1 MRTMTTAGRQIHG
14 ESVMELA
21 QIKPGP
27 GFDPLHS
34 FMFFANRIVTQRS
47 LRKLVISAL
56 RKRIQAGQGALPT
69 DEVLLEAERASLLLL
84 SQAGY
89 VPLPGLLSGQEV
101 TDIKEFMQSKQ
112 LHDRARGGRVFT
124 IDTVPDDARIGD
136 YELKDIIVCPHILAL
151 ANSPSLLC
159 LAAHYIG
166 CKPTLSA
173 LGMRWSF
180 PGSEASSILQK
191 FHRDVEDWRF
201 VKIFVYLTDVDA
213 DSGPH
218 VYVRGSHL
226 DNGSMWAHSYSDG
239 SVEREHGVGSIINV
253 TGPAGFGFAADTAG
267 IHKGAVPLQHTR
279 CLLQF
284 QYSLLP
290 IYAYRYRPEPY
301 NGTLSLDKYVN
312 RLIVQ

>member
-1 MRTMTTAGRQIHG
+1 
-14 ESVMELA
+14 MELA

-34 FMFFANRIVTQRS
+34 FMYCANRIVTQRS
-47 LRKLVISAL
+47 LRELVVAAL
-56 RKRIQAGQGALPT
+56 RKRIKAGQGALAT
-69 DEVLLEAERASLLLL
+69 DEVLLEAERASLLSLNEG
-84 SQAGY
+84 GY

-101 TDIKEFMQSKQ
+101 RDINQFMRAKQ
-112 LHDRARGGRVFT
+112 LHDRVNGGRVFT
-124 IDTVPDDARIGD
+124 IDSVPSDARIGD
-136 YELKDIIVCPHILAL
+136 YELKDIIDCPHILAL

-159 LAAHYIG
+159 LVGHYIG

-180 PGSEASSILQK
+180 PGSEAGSILQK
-191 FHRDVEDWRF
+191 FHRDSEDWRF

-226 DNGSMWAHSYSDG
+226 SSGSLRARSYSDEA
-239 SVEREHGVGSIINV
+239 VEREHGVENIINV

-267 IHKGAVPLQHTR
+267 IHKGAVPLRRTR

-290 IYAYRYRPEPY
+290 TYAYRYCPEPY
-301 NGTLSLDKYVN
+301 SGTLTIDKYVN